1 VKPRARVAIAFL
13 AAVGCLLVVGCVAE
27 RWSYTRPGLTP
38 ARLDLDLEACR
49 KQAHRPHWF
58 ALTRSGRVD
67 RDELNLCMER
77 KGYSAHRDE

>member
-1 VKPRARVAIAFL
+1 VRAACVWLAIAVVL
-13 AAVGCLLVVGCVAE
+13 VAGCAAE
-27 RWSYTRPGLTP
+27 RWSYTRVGLTP

-58 ALTRSGRVD
+58 AVTRSGRVD
-67 RDELNLCMER
+67 QEELNLCMER